1 MSEPCRA
8 AASLPLTNSGDVLRR
23 GTLLSELPTAAQIP
37 ATASRIMCQADASS
51 DVFVAHTSSH
61 KPEMLPPPP
70 SQFAPRMM
78 ANELVTAIQRCSI
91 GDKEQLQAAAE
102 LAAIFTSELLG
113 LLVAR
118 PHLQPQ
124 IFRQALPA
132 VQHFLHRTKIISA
145 ADTGNVLRSANR
157 LLGAAA
163 AFVALGEPCSGL
175 LEQA

>member
-1 MSEPCRA
+1 MNWS
-8 AASLPLTNSGDVLRR
+8 
-23 GTLLSELPTAAQIP
+23 
-37 ATASRIMCQADASS
+37 
-51 DVFVAHTSSH
+51 
-61 KPEMLPPPP
+61 PP
-70 SQFAPRMM
+70 SRDVASETR
-78 ANELVTAIQRCSI
+78 NSCRQR
-91 GDKEQLQAAAE
+91 AE
-102 LAAIFTSELLG
+102 LAGIFTSELLG

-118 PHLQPQ
+118 PQLQPQ

-145 ADTGNVLRSANR
+145 ADAGNVLRSANR